1 MSDIASSLFNLA
13 KNNAGKFKSPK
24 QADYLLKHFKDG
36 VFYHSMQHQFGDYDS
51 KTDRNSRTTRFYFE
65 ANQDGLQKIT
75 KETSKGQELYWENT
89 PQFLALAAGKELE
102 RQKAAYRDQLLEN
115 ASTYIFRKQALPQ
128 YQSILKEK
136 TDEHTAFLIAIEAG
150 RQKLLDAG
158 VPDADE
164 TMDNI
169 IASSKVTFDLKVAE
183 IQSQIDECNAKINE
197 FGYAREMLSYVD
209 SVCSAYL
216 GFCQSSEGNYLP
228 DAMQSFIETL
238 ASFAPD
244 CYKEGAAKSALEAVF
259 NKKSFERLSYGFL
272 PSADDLARGV
282 TSDVILKEFAG
293 KFIGE
298 SQVHINPYVPIKEQE
313 SPALDSTVEN
323 ALEPQAVENRP
334 AMR

>member
-1 MSDIASSLFNLA
+1 MSDIATSLFNLA
-13 KNNAGKFKSPK
+13 KNNAGKFKSAK

-51 KTDRNSRTTRFYFE
+51 KTDRNSRTTRFYFV
-65 ANQDGLQKIT
+65 ANQEGLQKIT
-75 KETSKGQELYWENT
+75 KETSKGQEVYWENT
-89 PQFLALAAGKELE
+89 PEFLALAAEKELE
-102 RQKAAYRDQLLEN
+102 RQRAAYRDKLLED
-115 ASTYIFRKQALPQ
+115 ASTYIFRKNALPQ

-136 TDEHTAFLIAIEAG
+136 TDEHAAFLVAIESG

-158 VPDADE
+158 APDANE
-164 TMDNI
+164 MMDNL
-169 IASSKVTFDLKVAE
+169 IASAKETFDLKAAE

-197 FGYAREMLSYVD
+197 FGYAKEMLFYVD

-216 GFCQSSEGNYLP
+216 GFCQSSEGKYLP
-228 DAMQSFIETL
+228 DAMQSFVDTL

-244 CYKEGAAKSALEAVF
+244 CYQEGAAKAALESVF

-272 PSADDLARGV
+272 PGADELARGV

-313 SPALDSTVEN
+313 APALDSTVEN
-323 ALEPQAVENRP
+323 ALERQALENRP